1 MKNYIPNKLDSLVPF
16 FSSRFLMCT
25 DILWS
30 VLKRESTNR
39 NMKISFI
46 CLTFLT
52 LLAQSKSNDDLPKI
66 QVTVLTKGDKF
77 DHYAYS
83 SSRTFVGV
91 EVGDRIYFTCQSRV
105 PHRIILFYILLIYL
119 ELILLSWTGVKIFL

>member
-52 LLAQSKSNDDLPKI
+52 LLAQSKSNDDLPQI
-66 QVTVLTKGDKF
+66 QVTVLTKGD
-77 DHYAYS
+77 DRHVYS
-83 SSRTFVGV
+83 SGTFVAV

-105 PHRIILFYILLIYL
+105 PHRIISTIYSRVSR
-119 ELILLSWTGVKIFL
+119 IPIPRNY